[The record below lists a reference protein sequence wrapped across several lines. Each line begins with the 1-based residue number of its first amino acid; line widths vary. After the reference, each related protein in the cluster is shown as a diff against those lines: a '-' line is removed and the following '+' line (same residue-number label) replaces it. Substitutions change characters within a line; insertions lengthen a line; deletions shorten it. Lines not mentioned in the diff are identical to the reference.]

1 MSASREGRTA
11 SRCGWSGPA
20 SGVAL
25 SMHADPVL
33 AHTLVYAP
41 AGLPFFAVEPVTNA
55 NDGFNLMADGVPGHG
70 VFVLEPGE
78 TRSGDIRLDL
88 EVLGAV

>member
-1 MSASREGRTA
+1 
-11 SRCGWSGPA
+11 
-20 SGVAL
+20 
-25 SMHADPVL
+25 
-33 AHTLVYAP
+33 
-41 AGLPFFAVEPVTNA
+41 VEPVTNA

-88 EVLGAV
+88 EELTV